1 MHRCY
6 RVGDVKGAGTDADV
20 QIRFIASKESA
31 ARLQWHPLVAGK
43 DSFERG
49 KVDNF
54 LVSCN
59 YLGSLEAIEISHNRH
74 GHNPSWFCQQVV
86 VSDQVSGARHTFPV
100 HAWLAQDSAN
110 GCSRIC
116 HLQDGSGTDVITY
129 TVRVM
134 VLFC

>member
-1 MHRCY
+1 M
-6 RVGDVKGAGTDADV
+6 KGAGTDADIK
-20 QIRFIASKESA
+20 IRFMGRKISEASA
-31 ARLQWHPLVAGK
+31 QWHPLVAGK
-43 DSFERG
+43 DAFERG

-54 LVSCN
+54 VVSSHD
-59 YLGSLEAIEISHNRH
+59 LGSLTAIEVSHNSH

-86 VSDQVSGARHTFPV
+86 VTDQVSGARNTFPV
-100 HAWLAQDSAN
+100 HEWLAQDSAN

-116 HLQDGSGTDVITY
+116 HLQDGSSTDVVTY